1 MQCRLRLMV
10 RVADA
15 VVIIWDDRRV
25 EQVLV
30 VILEGED
37 QQTAVVVIKVDIRT
51 GDEHIT
57 D

>member
-1 MQCRLRLMV
+1 MQCRLQLMV
-10 RVADA
+10 RVEDA

-37 QQTAVVVIKVDIRT
+37 QQTVVVVIKVDIRT